1 MINLSKTPGSMGS
14 VRRSASIISTGAY
27 LPSRVL
33 TNADLEHMVDTSNE
47 WILSRTGIRERR
59 IAAEDEFTSDMGA
72 RAARQALELGGIDPQ
87 SIDLIIVA
95 TCTADTVFPSTACY
109 IQDKIG
115 ATRAAAFDLQAA
127 CSGFL
132 YALVTADQFIASGVY
147 KTIMVV
153 GAEKLSSIVNWQDR
167 NTCVLFGDG
176 AGAVILQHR
185 PGARGLLA
193 FDLGAD
199 GAQTSILSIPA
210 GGCRIPITPEVLD
223 QRLNCLQMAGKEV
236 FKYAVNAMNRSAE
249 NCLEKA
255 GCKATQLRWVIPH
268 QANFRIVDA
277 VAQRL
282 NISLEHFVV
291 NLERYGNTSS
301 ACMPICLHET
311 SMAGKLDRG
320 DLLLMVS
327 FGGGLTWARTVLG
340 WEFRPD

>member
-1 MINLSKTPGSMGS
+1 MTDLSKKPYSREN
-14 VRRSASIISTGAY
+14 VRRSSSIISTGAY
-27 LPSRVL
+27 LPSRIL
-33 TNADLEHMVDTSNE
+33 SNADLEKMVDTSNE

-72 RAARQALELGGIDPQ
+72 KAALQALELGGINPQ
-87 SIDLIIVA
+87 DIDLIIVA
-95 TCTADTVFPSTACY
+95 TCTGDTVFPATACY
-109 IQDKIG
+109 VQDKIG
-115 ATRAAAFDLQAA
+115 ATRAAAFDVQAA

-199 GAQTSILSIPA
+199 GAQTSILSVPA
-210 GGCRIPITPEVLD
+210 SGCRIPVTPEVVD

-236 FKYAVNAMNRSAE
+236 FKQAVTAMNRSAE
-249 NCLEKA
+249 ECLERA
-255 GCKATQLRWVIPH
+255 GVKPAQVRWFIPH

-277 VAQRL
+277 VAQRM
-282 NISLEHFVV
+282 NVGMEHFVG

-301 ACMPICLHET
+301 ACMPIALHET
-311 SMAGKLDRG
+311 AMAGKLDRG
-320 DLLLMVS
+320 DLVLMVS
-327 FGGGLTWARTVLG
+327 FGGGLTWASTVLE
-340 WEFRPD
+340 W

>member
-1 MINLSKTPGSMGS
+1 MRNSSTMSQPAESM
-14 VRRSASIISTGAY
+14 RRSASILSTGAY

-33 TNADLEHMVDTSNE
+33 SNADLEKMVETSDE

-59 IAAEDEFTSDMGA
+59 IADKDEFTSDMGA
-72 RAARQALELGGIDPQ
+72 RAAEQALERAGLDPKE
-87 SIDLIIVA
+87 IDLIIVA
-95 TCTADTVFPSTACY
+95 TCTPDTAFPSTACH
-109 IQDKIG
+109 IQHKIR
-115 ATRAAAFDLQAA
+115 ATRAAAYDVNAA

-132 YALVTADQFIASGVY
+132 YALVTAEQFIASGVY
-147 KTIMVV
+147 KTIMVI

-199 GAQTSILSIPA
+199 GAQTEILSVPA
-210 GGCRIPITPEVLD
+210 GGCRLPITPEVLD
-223 QRLNCLQMAGKEV
+223 QRLQFLQMSGKEV
-236 FKYAVNAMNRSAE
+236 FKYAVTAMNRSAE
-249 NCLEKA
+249 ACLEKA
-255 GCKATQLRWVIPH
+255 GCKPAQLRWVIPH
-268 QANFRIVDA
+268 QANLRIVDA

-291 NLERYGNTSS
+291 NLEKYGNTSA

-311 SMAGKLDRG
+311 SVAGKLERG
-320 DLLLMVS
+320 DLLLMVA
-327 FGGGLTWARTVLG
+327 FGGGLTWASTVLE
-340 WEFRPD
+340 W